1 MGQFWREM
9 GVATTRAPNGLGPPD
24 WVDLLGQ
31 LLPQNHVFE
40 IFRPEKLYLEIMMW
54 PLGGAVRW
62 GRYVGPLGEQI
73 FWVFRSLIFW
83 RRYSATPKYGHQNR
97 LKAFWVLNG

>member
-1 MGQFWREM
+1 MPCQFLWKLRRPFNLSIGDEKLKLLCLFFIFDFMGHFWREM

-62 GRYVGPLGEQI
+62 GR
-73 FWVFRSLIFW
+73 
-83 RRYSATPKYGHQNR
+83 
-97 LKAFWVLNG
+97 